1 MSAIARRPVAELWKT
16 AVGFLIEP
24 VERSAS
30 SSRALTD
37 GLVVTVI
44 GMAPGCGTTTVARL
58 LALALAERSDGSAA
72 VVVSSER
79 LGGWGSLGAGGR
91 LARKLGVGSAG
102 GRGRL
107 AFLPPDEL
115 RSAVDQSR
123 GLAPVVAEV
132 GYGANWAIA
141 ASLADLCVLVAG
153 ADADSALLTLVAGE
167 VMAVGAAPLVV
178 LNRVESG
185 AEVDVLLP
193 DAGLAA
199 RLARAGVRPTGPLW
213 AGGSSLGD
221 LCRVR

>member
-1 MSAIARRPVAELWKT
+1 MSAITRRPVAELWKA

-24 VERSAS
+24 IERPALST
-30 SSRALTD
+30 RVLTD
-37 GLVVTVI
+37 ALVVAVI

-58 LALALAERSDGSAA
+58 LALALAERSEGSAA

-79 LGGWGSLGAGGR
+79 PGGWGWPGAGGR
-91 LARKLGVGSAG
+91 LARKLGGSAS

-107 AFLPPDEL
+107 AFLPPDGL
-115 RSAVDQSR
+115 RSAVDHSR

-153 ADADSALLTLVAGE
+153 ADADGALLTLVAGE

-178 LNRVESG
+178 INRVESG
-185 AEVDVLLP
+185 AEADVLLP

-199 RLARAGVRPTGPLW
+199 RLVRAGVRPTGPLW
-213 AGGSSLGD
+213 GGATNLGD
-221 LCRVR
+221 LCKVP